1 MHDHS
6 PFPFATLPDQPHTAF
21 NAKEYLVDAVNVNC
35 MRKATLKECFQQPHN
50 HVRAGND
57 ILGLFVPICVDNK
70 ELTLRKRGMCIARV
84 YFRRIL
90 LMTVREITSFM
101 NLRTYNDVEHE
112 TFMVTYVARKLHEN
126 DEK

>member
-1 MHDHS
+1 
-6 PFPFATLPDQPHTAF
+6 
-21 NAKEYLVDAVNVNC
+21 
-35 MRKATLKECFQQPHN
+35 
-50 HVRAGND
+50 
-57 ILGLFVPICVDNK
+57 
-70 ELTLRKRGMCIARV
+70 MCIARV

-112 TFMVTYVARKLHEN
+112 TFMVTYVAPKLHEN